1 MPSIDVA
8 RQNGNPTF
16 NSVTVGNITASYVT
30 VGSTNPN
37 LILQN
42 QTSGIGSATSLTFRG
57 TLGTGATGFVG
68 YINGVMQS
76 STSNTGDLSFNVY
89 NNGIVN
95 EGIRINSS
103 GSVGIGGISTP
114 IRTLDVNGN
123 QALQNQSVFTYRFYK
138 SFTENTT
145 GVNFFSVTLQASYAA
160 SVYVYLGSTNSQT
173 GAFLSQIYQFIGGA
187 YFGGWT
193 GTGNQ
198 VSITPV
204 VGLGASQINNASING
219 SGVITFTCSTS
230 NNGTGTTNDTW
241 AYIIVSSNYTQSNP
255 SATVL

>member
-16 NSVTVGNITASYVT
+16 NSVTVG
-30 VGSTNPN
+30 STSPN

-42 QTSGIGSATSLTFRG
+42 QTSGIGSATALTFRG

-103 GSVGIGGISTP
+103 GSVGIGNRSLP
-114 IRTLDVNGN
+114 IRTLDVNGD
-123 QALQNQSVFTYRFYK
+123 QALHNQSVFTYRFYK

-145 GVNFFSVTLQASYAA
+145 GVNFFSVTPQVAA
-160 SVYVYLGSTNSQT
+160 SVYVYLGSSNGAT
-173 GAFLSQIYQFIGGA
+173 GAFLSQIYQFTGGT
-187 YFGGWT
+187 YYGGWS
-193 GTGNQ
+193 GTGAQ
-198 VSITPV
+198 VALTSAGSGVSSIN
-204 VGLGASQINNASING
+204 GASINS

-230 NNGTGTTNDTW
+230 NNGTGTTNSTW
-241 AYIIVSSNYTQSNP
+241 AYIIVSDYTTGANP